1 MKRRLTNLFDELPNS
16 KKSLE
21 TNFEYE
27 ISVSRNLKGKIKE
40 AIVNVPTLNFFGA
53 KIEKYVKKVLKNEL
67 KNTFKIDKAKNILVV
82 GLGNINIE
90 NDSLGPKTLERLI
103 VSRGLNL
110 SPSVCAFA
118 PNVQSNTGIE
128 TYETICQISKIVS
141 PDLVVLIDAFATVSV
156 SRLCSCFQ
164 FSEKG
169 IAAGSGNNHASKII
183 SKEAL
188 GARKVLS
195 IGVPTLIYASSFAKN
210 ISNKK
215 IKEEFNSFPMLMLSP
230 TDVKKN
236 VELISRI
243 ISGAINETLFPNFSP
258 SEINALIK

>member
-21 TNFEYE
+21 TNFEYG
-27 ISVSRNLKGKIKE
+27 ISVSRNLKGKIRE

-236 VELISRI
+236 VELISGI

>member
-21 TNFEYE
+21 TNFEYG
-27 ISVSRNLKGKIKE
+27 ISVSRNLKGFRKE

-53 KIEKYVKKVLKNEL
+53 KIEKYVKNVLKNEL
-67 KNTFKIDKAKNILVV
+67 KNTFKIDKAKNILIV

-110 SPSVCAFA
+110 SPSVCTLV

-128 TYETICQISKIVS
+128 TFETICQISKLIS
-141 PDLVVLIDAFATVSV
+141 PDLVILIDAFATVSV

>member
-21 TNFEYE
+21 TNFEYG

-53 KIEKYVKKVLKNEL
+53 KIEKYVKNVLKNEL
-67 KNTFKIDKAKNILVV
+67 KKTFKIDKAKNILIV

-169 IAAGSGNNHASKII
+169 IAAGSGSNHASKII

>member
-21 TNFEYE
+21 TNFEYG
-27 ISVSRNLKGKIKE
+27 ISVSRNLKGKIRE

-53 KIEKYVKKVLKNEL
+53 KIEKYVKNVLKNEL
-67 KNTFKIDKAKNILVV
+67 KNTFKIDKAKNILIV

-128 TYETICQISKIVS
+128 TFETICQISKLIS
-141 PDLVVLIDAFATVSV
+141 PDLVILIDAFATVSV

>member
-1 MKRRLTNLFDELPNS
+1 M
-16 KKSLE
+16 
-21 TNFEYE
+21 
-27 ISVSRNLKGKIKE
+27 I
-40 AIVNVPTLNFFGA
+40 
-53 KIEKYVKKVLKNEL
+53 
-67 KNTFKIDKAKNILVV
+67 V

-118 PNVQSNTGIE
+118 PNVYVLIISRIFVVQSNTGIE

>member
-21 TNFEYE
+21 TNFEYG
-27 ISVSRNLKGKIKE
+27 ISVSRNLKGKIRE
-40 AIVNVPTLNFFGA
+40 AIVNVSTLNFFGA
-53 KIEKYVKKVLKNEL
+53 KIEKYVKNVLKNEL
-67 KNTFKIDKAKNILVV
+67 KNTFKIDKAKNILIV

-90 NDSLGPKTLERLI
+90 NDSLGPKTLEKLI

-110 SPSVCAFA
+110 SPSVCTFA

-164 FSEKG
+164 LSEKG

>member
-21 TNFEYE
+21 TNFEYG
-27 ISVSRNLKGKIKE
+27 ISVSRNLKGKIRE

-53 KIEKYVKKVLKNEL
+53 KIEKYVKNVLKDEL
-67 KNTFKIDKAKNILVV
+67 KNTFKIDKAKNILIV

-90 NDSLGPKTLERLI
+90 NDSLGPKTLEKLI

-128 TYETICQISKIVS
+128 TFETICQISKLIS
-141 PDLVVLIDAFATVSV
+141 PDLVILIDAFATVSV

>member
-21 TNFEYE
+21 TNFEYG
-27 ISVSRNLKGKIKE
+27 ISVSRNLKGKIRE

-53 KIEKYVKKVLKNEL
+53 KIEKYVKNVLKNEL
-67 KNTFKIDKAKNILVV
+67 KNTFKIDKAKNILIV

-90 NDSLGPKTLERLI
+90 NDSLGPKTLEKLI

-128 TYETICQISKIVS
+128 TFETICQISKLIS
-141 PDLVVLIDAFATVSV
+141 PDLVILIDAFATVSV

-243 ISGAINETLFPNFSP
+243 ISGAIN
-258 SEINALIK
+258 

>member
-21 TNFEYE
+21 TNFEYG
-27 ISVSRNLKGKIKE
+27 ISVSRNLKGKIRE

-53 KIEKYVKKVLKNEL
+53 KIEKYVKNVLKNEL
-67 KNTFKIDKAKNILVV
+67 KNTFKIDKAKNILIV

-90 NDSLGPKTLERLI
+90 NDSLGPKTLEKLI

-128 TYETICQISKIVS
+128 TFETICQISKLIS
-141 PDLVVLIDAFATVSV
+141 PDLVILIDAFATVSV

>member
-21 TNFEYE
+21 TNFEYG
-27 ISVSRNLKGKIKE
+27 ISVSRNLKGKIRE

-90 NDSLGPKTLERLI
+90 NDSLGPKTLENLL

-110 SPSVCAFA
+110 SPSVCTFV

-128 TYETICQISKIVS
+128 TFETICQISKIVS

>member
-21 TNFEYE
+21 TNFEYG
-27 ISVSRNLKGKIKE
+27 ISVSRNLKGKIRE

-53 KIEKYVKKVLKNEL
+53 KIEKYVKNVLKNEL
-67 KNTFKIDKAKNILVV
+67 KNTFKIDKAKNILIV

-110 SPSVCAFA
+110 SPSVCAFV

-169 IAAGSGNNHASKII
+169 IAAGSGNNHASKVI
-183 SKEAL
+183 SREDL

>member
-21 TNFEYE
+21 TNFEYG
-27 ISVSRNLKGKIKE
+27 ISVSRNLKGKIRE

-110 SPSVCAFA
+110 SPSVCTFV

>member
-1 MKRRLTNLFDELPNS
+1 MFDELPNS

-21 TNFEYE
+21 TNFEYG
-27 ISVSRNLKGKIKE
+27 ISVSRNLKGKIRE

-53 KIEKYVKKVLKNEL
+53 KIEKYVKNVLKNEL
-67 KNTFKIDKAKNILVV
+67 KNTFKIDKAKNILIV

-90 NDSLGPKTLERLI
+90 NDSLGPKTLEKLI

-128 TYETICQISKIVS
+128 TFETICQISKLIS
-141 PDLVVLIDAFATVSV
+141 PDLVILIDAFATVSV